1 MVQPDP
7 PDLGEGQQ
15 VGEARFVEQPLEQN
29 AHGVFGSADV
39 AAEGGRGGHGCLLGI
54 TSHEIGLR
62 RSPQAWTT

>member
-15 VGEARFVEQPLEQN
+15 VGEARFVEQPLEQY

-39 AAEGGRGGHGCLLGI
+39 AAEGGRGGHGV
-54 TSHEIGLR
+54 S
-62 RSPQAWTT
+62 